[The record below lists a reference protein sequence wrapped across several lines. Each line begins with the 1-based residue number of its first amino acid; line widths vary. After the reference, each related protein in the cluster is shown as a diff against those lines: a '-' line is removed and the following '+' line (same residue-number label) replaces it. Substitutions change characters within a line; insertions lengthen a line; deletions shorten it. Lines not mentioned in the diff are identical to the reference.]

1 MEAVNALKC
10 KSRGRKIELKRD
22 VPGEELFLKLI
33 AVQGGEGKVTELRIY
48 DAPCQGGLRLSG

>member
-1 MEAVNALKC
+1 MHSNA
-10 KSRGRKIELKRD
+10 RAGVERELKRD

-33 AVQGGEGKVTELRIY
+33 ETQGGEGKVAELRIY